1 MISLPGSVCVSRVLI
16 GWLQQHDAAENPIV
30 RCHTLVTLKS
40 SGLHIR
46 LRFLFHWVQGARS
59 SGPSFL
65 NNTSKSSNSLRATGI
80 LFIPF
85 TFALKRGWNDAGCA
99 VYRCFCSGRAR
110 EWCAGVHRWWFWQQN
125 RRSWPYFGGV
135 LRTLVSL
142 WRSSL
147 LSEHFFMQFRKSVH

>member
-46 LRFLFHWVQGARS
+46 LCFLFHWVQGARS

-65 NNTSKSSNSLRATGI
+65 NNTSKRSNSLRATGI

-99 VYRCFCSGRAR
+99 VYRCFCSGPRAR
-110 EWCAGVHRWWFWQQN
+110 VMCWSTPMMILTAKSEIMTLFWW
-125 RRSWPYFGGV
+125 
-135 LRTLVSL
+135 
-142 WRSSL
+142 SSSHPGEFVTIL
-147 LSEHFFMQFRKSVH
+147 TFKRAFLHAI